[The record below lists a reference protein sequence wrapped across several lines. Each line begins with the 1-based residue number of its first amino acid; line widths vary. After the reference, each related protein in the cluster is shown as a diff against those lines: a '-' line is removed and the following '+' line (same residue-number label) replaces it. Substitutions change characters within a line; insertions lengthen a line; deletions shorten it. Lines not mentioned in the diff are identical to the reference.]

1 MNNRDRLSDLE
12 DILAEI
18 EGQSTEEMTADLR
31 KAGIDTDAFL
41 QRANKVMQ
49 EQYRKHLREL
59 EEEQHVAPVVPL
71 FFADVAN
78 MNREELMMSFATL
91 QNGSLGETFKQAALA
106 RCRNKDTA
114 ELSDD
119 DLRSWLKDIAEISR
133 HDDGNNPAESI

>member
-18 EGQSTEEMTADLR
+18 EGQSSEEMAADLR

-41 QRANKVMQ
+41 KRANKVMQ
-49 EQYRKHLREL
+49 EQYRKHLHEL
-59 EEEQHVAPVVPL
+59 AEKEQQIAHVVPS
-71 FFADVAN
+71 FFADVSK

-91 QNGSLGETFKQAALA
+91 QNGSLGETYKQAALA

-119 DLRSWLKDIAEISR
+119 DLRSWLQDIAEISGNT
-133 HDDGNNPAESI
+133 DGNK